1 MKHFISIL
9 LLAFCANAVSAH
21 VSTSGNLGD
30 VMAHNIKGMPVLDNE
45 SKGSFSQH
53 LVTAK
58 PEQKEWAIC
67 YVKKKADK
75 KVKVATKKEMITKQ
89 KKRDLKFTK
98 DDKEI
103 SVKERSTT
111 DNVLDVA
118 PKMPEYPGG
127 ITALKKFFD
136 SHINYPADAK
146 QKKVKGFVVL
156 KFIVEKD
163 GSISNITVIKK
174 GKLPSLDKEAVRVCK
189 LVKGFKPAR
198 DENNNAVRVYF
209 TYPVSFD
216 L

>member
-1 MKHFISIL
+1 MKNFISIL
-9 LLAFCANAVSAH
+9 LLAFCANAASAH
-21 VSTSGNLGD
+21 VSASGHLGD
-30 VMAHNIKGMPVLDNE
+30 VTTHNINGMPVLDNE

-53 LVTAK
+53 SATAK
-58 PEQKEWAIC
+58 RKQKEWAIC

-75 KVKVATKKEMITKQ
+75 KVKVATKKEMISKP
-89 KKRDLKFTK
+89 KKRDLKFTT
-98 DDKEI
+98 DDKDI
-103 SVKERSTT
+103 STNERSTT
-111 DNVLDVA
+111 DKVLDIA

-127 ITALKKFFD
+127 ITALKEFFK
-136 SHINYPADAK
+136 SNINYPADAK

-163 GSISNITVIKK
+163 GSISNITVLKK